1 MSPILITLSIR
12 RMSNINIADAIRG
25 LLTKGF
31 GVTAISRELGINRST
46 VYKHKDKMSFAD
58 EVEDKALEDNTDLQ
72 TFIRQLSPISVAG
85 TQINDTRGSGTQFF
99 DILNRD
105 LAIVIGD
112 THFGA
117 ECNHTLNIFYQVL
130 SDLRPATVILNG
142 DTVDL
147 LAVSRY
153 PKDVRYDVSLL
164 QERVAYHKFLKTVR
178 DILGPEAKI
187 IETNANHSGNGVEGR
202 WWRFLSERVGPLAAL
217 PDVIESLSY
226 KNVFIPEWA
235 NVELVDS
242 VELCNGNLHIMHGD
256 VVRKQG
262 GQSARGMMDKWYT
275 SIIMN
280 HTHRMGMTA
289 QRIPGIGKRPD
300 NVLYAYENGCACE
313 LKVSYATATNWQ
325 NGFSI
330 LKLSDETYGIEQVS
344 VTAKGATVATLNTEY
359 K

>member
-1 MSPILITLSIR
+1 
-12 RMSNINIADAIRG
+12 MSNHTIADAVRG
-25 LLTKGF
+25 LLIKGY

-46 VYKHKDKMSFAD
+46 VYKYKDKSSVEE
-58 EVEDKALEDNTDLQ
+58 EVKAATENGYSIQD
-72 TFIRQLSPISVAG
+72 FISQLSPISVNAS
-85 TQINDTRGSGTQFF
+85 QVSDTRGAGTKLY
-99 DILNRD
+99 DTLNRD
-105 LAIVIGD
+105 FAIVIGD

-117 ECNHTLNIFYQVL
+117 ECQHTLNIFYQVL

-153 PKDVRYDVSLL
+153 PKDVRYDVTLL
-164 QERVAYHKFLKTVR
+164 QERVAYHKFLETVR
-178 DILGPEAKI
+178 VILGNEAKI

-226 KNVFIPEWA
+226 KKVFIPEWA

-330 LKLSDETYGIEQVS
+330 LKLSEETYGIEQVS
-344 VTAKGATVATLNTEY
+344 VTAKGATVTTLNTEY

>member
-1 MSPILITLSIR
+1 
-12 RMSNINIADAIRG
+12 MSNHTISDAIKS
-25 LLTKGF
+25 LLSEGY
-31 GVTAISRELGINRST
+31 GPTAISKQLGINRST
-46 VYKHKDKMSFAD
+46 VYKYKDKISVAD
-58 EVEDKALEDNTDLQ
+58 DIEHYALESNIDLQ
-72 TFIRQLSPISVAG
+72 DFITHLSPINVNASKVA
-85 TQINDTRGSGTQFF
+85 DTRIVGVS
-99 DILNRD
+99 DSPNLNTD
-105 LAIVIGD
+105 YVVVIGD

-117 ECNHTLNIFYQVL
+117 ECQHTINIFFQVIA
-130 SDLRPATVILNG
+130 DLRPATVILNG

-147 LAVSRY
+147 LAVSKY
-153 PKDVRYDVSLL
+153 PKDVRYDVTLL
-164 QERVAYHKFLKTVR
+164 QERVAYHKFLETVR
-178 DILGPEAKI
+178 GILGPKAKI

-217 PDVIESLSY
+217 PDVIDSLSY

-235 NVELVDS
+235 NVELSDA
-242 VELCNGNLHIMHGD
+242 VELCNGNLHVMHGD
-256 VVRKQG
+256 VVRKHG

-289 QRIPGIGKRPD
+289 QRIPGIGKRAD
-300 NVLYAYENGCACE
+300 NVIYAYENGCACE

-330 LKLSDETYGIEQVS
+330 LKISDETYGIEQVS
-344 VTAKGATVATLNTEY
+344 VTKKGAIVTTLNTEY